1 MYRNKPLSTAEE
13 LHDLITLL
21 QRRGRYEPDMQQ
33 LLALASKKSTIE
45 QYVPSSKLDSSEDY
59 AKLADEL
66 NTLYSNLTA
75 AEEVL
80 VNEGFH
86 ISF

>member
-1 MYRNKPLSTAEE
+1 
-13 LHDLITLL
+13 
-21 QRRGRYEPDMQQ
+21 MQQ